1 MKDSINEKD
10 SPMSQSIN
18 SPTAKDR
25 LGLDRYGRRGLF
37 IGVISIAPVLAILLV
52 SAGTIKWINAWV
64 MAGLYLVLTVIYS
77 VVMIR
82 KNPELLNERGKFMK
96 EGTKTFDKFFYAFWR
111 LLSLVALIIAGFDA
125 VRYGWSHMS
134 LALNTLGLTLLILGV
149 VIPLWAMAVN
159 THFEATVRIQV
170 DRNHQVC
177 TTGPYKSV
185 RHPGYVGA
193 ILTTLGIPLILG
205 SLWAFLPSV
214 AIIFLFIF
222 RTALEDRTLTK
233 ELSGYKEYTEVTRYR
248 LIPLIW

>member
-1 MKDSINEKD
+1 VKNSINEKD
-10 SPMSQSIN
+10 PPMSQSIN

-25 LGLDRYGRRGLF
+25 FGLDRYGRRGLF
-37 IGVISIAPVLAILLV
+37 IGLISIVIVLVILLV

-64 MAGLYLVLTVIYS
+64 MAGLWLVLTVIYS

-82 KNPELLNERGKFMK
+82 KNPGLLNERGKFMK

-111 LLSLVALIIAGFDA
+111 PLSIAALIIAGFDA

-134 LALNTLGLTLLILGV
+134 LALNVLGLTLLVLGV
-149 VIPLWAMAVN
+149 VVPLWAMAVN
-159 THFEATVRIQV
+159 THFEAFVRIQL

-177 TTGPYKSV
+177 MTGPYRSV

-193 ILTTLGIPLILG
+193 ILTTVGMPLMLG
-205 SLWAFLPSV
+205 SWWAVIPSV
-214 AIIFLFIF
+214 AIVFLFIF
-222 RTALEDRTLTK
+222 RTAMEDRTLTK
-233 ELSGYKEYTEVTRYR
+233 ELSGYKDYTEMTRYR

>member
-1 MKDSINEKD
+1 
-10 SPMSQSIN
+10 MSQSIN
-18 SPTAKDR
+18 SVAAKES
-25 LGLDRYGRRGLF
+25 LGLDRYGRRGLY
-37 IGVISIAPVLAILLV
+37 IGVISIVLVLAILLV

-96 EGTKTFDKFFYAFWR
+96 VGTKTFDKFFYAFWR
-111 LLSLVALIIAGFDA
+111 PLSVAALIIAGFDR

-134 LALNTLGLTLLILGV
+134 FALNILGLTLLVLGV
-149 VIPLWAMAVN
+149 ALPLWAMAVN
-159 THFEATVRIQV
+159 THFEATVRIQA
-170 DRNHQVC
+170 DRGHQVC
-177 TTGPYKSV
+177 MTGPYKSV

-193 ILTTLGIPLILG
+193 ILTTLGMPLILD
-205 SLWAFLPSV
+205 SWWAFIPSV
-214 AIIFLFIF
+214 PIVFLFIF
-222 RTALEDRTLTK
+222 RTAMEDRTLTK

>member
-1 MKDSINEKD
+1 
-10 SPMSQSIN
+10 MSQSVN
-18 SPTAKDR
+18 SQTAKDR

-37 IGVISIAPVLAILLV
+37 IGVISIVPLLAILLV

-96 EGTKTFDKFFYAFWR
+96 VGTKTFDKFFYAFWR
-111 LLSLVALIIAGFDA
+111 PLSLVALIIAGFDA

-134 LALNTLGLTLLILGV
+134 LALNALGLTLLVLGV
-149 VIPLWAMAVN
+149 ALPLWAMAVN

-177 TTGPYKSV
+177 AAGPYKSV

-193 ILTTLGIPLILG
+193 ILTTLGMPLILG

-222 RTALEDRTLTK
+222 RTAMEDRTLTR